1 MSGSKDK
8 AGASEEKTPFQK
20 FQSLARRV
28 VRVPKAEVDKKIRE
42 QRAKKSK
49 RP

>member
-1 MSGSKDK
+1 MNGPKDK

-42 QRAKKSK
+42 QRAKNKK
-49 RP
+49 K